1 MTDRAVEMVCE
12 FAVLQALVTAGKRGR
27 LPRALVGQLRNDGV
41 PAHAVHTRVLLAH
54 NDTECDRLISGT
66 FDLLAAVLPEQDAA
80 RIVNACDTYTRGLIL
95 TQRSPARNA
104 LAEVLDHAV
113 PSASR

>member
-27 LPRALVGQLRNDGV
+27 LPRAMVGQLRNEGT

-54 NDTECDRLISGT
+54 NTAECDRLISGT
-66 FDLLAAVLPEQDAA
+66 FDLLAAVLPTDDAA
-80 RIVNACDTYTRGLIL
+80 RIVNACDTYTRELIL
-95 TQRSPARNA
+95 TQRAPARNA
-104 LAEVLDHAV
+104 IAEVLDHAV
-113 PSASR
+113 PSPSR